1 MRKSTYL
8 NTAVLI
14 LRVSNFKLYS
24 YSPIPVK
31 VPELAC
37 VPMHDS
43 EMFTETCKLANY
55 CKDSSEWGKTDE
67 RTFLKTEE
75 KNAKCLMHNNN

>member
-1 MRKSTYL
+1 MREPTYF

-14 LRVSNFKLYS
+14 PRVSNLKLYS

-37 VPMHDS
+37 VSMHDS
-43 EMFTETCKLANY
+43 EMFTVTFKLANY
-55 CKDSSEWGKTDE
+55 CKDSPE
-67 RTFLKTEE
+67 
-75 KNAKCLMHNNN
+75 